1 MVFKDLK
8 KIYGIEKQRRIK
20 SMKCKNNN
28 PLAKSIK
35 TVLDAT
41 LRVSAN
47 STSCCVVHQP
57 KAPKKLETFQKFK

>member
-1 MVFKDLK
+1 
-8 KIYGIEKQRRIK
+8 
-20 SMKCKNNN
+20 MKCKNNN

>member
-1 MVFKDLK
+1 
-8 KIYGIEKQRRIK
+8 
-20 SMKCKNNN
+20 MKCKNNS
-28 PLAKSIK
+28 PLAKAIK

>member
-1 MVFKDLK
+1 MAKIPIILK
-8 KIYGIEKQRRIK
+8 TVNCNDG
-20 SMKCKNNN
+20 
-28 PLAKSIK
+28 
-35 TVLDAT
+35 TVDTFVLDAT